1 MSVYA
6 IRQLNPFSGVLQ
18 VVETDSARAFSA
30 NGVLWRLQVLG
41 ERPEHTWRS
50 PDRQVLRQYFNWA
63 LWSASDGLQRVSANP
78 LLDIGAMQNAC
89 DELLGEL
96 RRQQEQLP
104 FPLSDRFEYWACDYH
119 GHPVALIA
127 STGNVEYASGSPAP
141 AWHATTLVDHD
152 FESMT
157 LNEAGIA
164 NNDGHCPRAHA
175 ERLESEVRHR
185 AQARHWFERWADG
198 SGHRLDNGTIA
209 DPAQFP
215 LFGIA
220 SDWPDPLVERLA
232 GDYIGWLSPLL
243 LLLPITDTGQR
254 SRLEQQARSRAEL
267 VADLYRLYPNVVQPE
282 LIEQAR
288 VEARLRRAA
297 GCHPG

>member
-1 MSVYA
+1 MPV
-6 IRQLNPFSGVLQ
+6 
-18 VVETDSARAFSA
+18 TK
-30 NGVLWRLQVLG
+30 
-41 ERPEHTWRS
+41 
-50 PDRQVLRQYFNWA
+50 
-63 LWSASDGLQRVSANP
+63 
-78 LLDIGAMQNAC
+78 LLD
-89 DELLGEL
+89 EL

-104 FPLSDRFEYWACDYH
+104 SRSATVSNTGPADYH

-152 FESMT
+152 FESMV

-175 ERLESEVRHR
+175 ETPGIGGTSP
-185 AQARHWFERWADG
+185 G
-198 SGHRLDNGTIA
+198 SGTALVRTTGRRQRPSPGQRGRLPTRRSS
-209 DPAQFP
+209 PFWH
-215 LFGIA
+215 
-220 SDWPDPLVERLA
+220 SERLA
-232 GDYIGWLSPLL
+232 GPLGGTTGWRYIGWLSPLL